1 MKKYNM
7 LTDSPGKSLFFF
19 ALPMILGNLFQQFY
33 STVDSI
39 IVGQFVGEDA
49 LAAVG
54 ASYSLTTV
62 FIMIA
67 IGGGIGASVVI
78 SQYLGAGLNRQ
89 MKTSVYT
96 ALLSFLGVSII
107 LGAVGL
113 VFSRNILTALNT
125 PGNILEDAL
134 LYLDI
139 YFVGLPFLFMYNI
152 LSSVFNAMGN
162 SKTPLYLLI
171 FSSLLNIAMDLA
183 FVKGLG
189 LGIAGAA
196 VATVIAQGLSAIISF
211 GLLLRSLKGYTESR
225 VGIAD
230 AAKGSAGGSN
240 ADAAE
245 GSVSES
251 PGDSAEGRADIVA
264 ASAEDYA
271 GAGTVALAKRPRL
284 FDTAMLGNM
293 IKVAIPSMLQQS
305 IVSIGMLLVQSVVN
319 GFGSSVL
326 AGYTAGTRIE
336 SICIVPMIASGNA
349 VSTFTAQ
356 NLGAGSPWRVKK
368 GYLAAVKMVAAFAV
382 IICVILTLFHEG
394 IVSSFLE
401 AGSEPAA
408 FETGNAYLSF
418 IGFFFVCIG
427 LKAITDG
434 VLRGAGDVLV
444 FTLANLVNLGIRV
457 TVAFAFAPVWGVQA
471 VWFAIPMGWT
481 TNFLIS
487 FVRYL
492 SGKWSRKKLIKTAE
506 QE

>member
-1 MKKYNM
+1 MKKYSM
-7 LTDSPGKSLFFF
+7 LTDSPGRSLFFF

-39 IVGQFVGEDA
+39 IVGQYVGEDA

-96 ALLSFLGVSII
+96 ALLSFLGVSIV
-107 LGAVGL
+107 LGVVGL
-113 VFSRNILTALNT
+113 IFSRNILTALNT
-125 PGNILEDAL
+125 PANILEDAL

-139 YFVGLPFLFMYNI
+139 YFAGLPFLFMYNI
-152 LSSVFNAMGN
+152 LSSVFNALGN

-171 FSSLLNIAMDLA
+171 FSSLLNIVMDLA
-183 FVKGLG
+183 FVRGLG

-196 VATVIAQGLSAIISF
+196 VATVIAQGLSAVISF
-211 GLLLRSLKGYTESR
+211 CLLLRALKGYAETRTVS
-225 VGIAD
+225 GAAD
-230 AAKGSAGGSN
+230 F
-240 ADAAE
+240 AE
-245 GSVSES
+245 QKNMGEVV
-251 PGDSAEGRADIVA
+251 VA
-264 ASAEDYA
+264 QRKEMLRMTD
-271 GAGTVALAKRPRL
+271 GKKERPVL

-336 SICIVPMIASGNA
+336 SVCIVPMIASGNA

-356 NLGAGSPWRVKK
+356 NLGAGKPERVKK

-382 IICVILTLFHEG
+382 IICVTLTLFHGG
-394 IVSSFLE
+394 IVGSFLE

-418 IGFFFVCIG
+418 IAFFFVCIG

-434 VLRGAGDVLV
+434 VLRGSGDVVV
-444 FTLANLVNLGIRV
+444 FTLANLINLGIRV
-457 TVAFAFAPVWGVQA
+457 SVAFAFAPVWGGQA

-481 TNFLIS
+481 TNYLIS

-492 SGKWSRKKLIKTAE
+492 SGKWSRKKLIKTVE
-506 QE
+506 EE

>member
-1 MKKYNM
+1 MKKYSM
-7 LTDSPGKSLFFF
+7 LTDSPGRSLFFF

-39 IVGQFVGEDA
+39 IVGQYVGEDA

-96 ALLSFLGVSII
+96 ALLSFLGVSIV
-107 LGAVGL
+107 LGVVGL
-113 VFSRNILTALNT
+113 IFSRNILTALNT
-125 PGNILEDAL
+125 PANILEDAL

-139 YFVGLPFLFMYNI
+139 YFAGLPFLFMYNI
-152 LSSVFNAMGN
+152 LSSVFNALGN

-171 FSSLLNIAMDLA
+171 FSSLLNIVMDLA
-183 FVKGLG
+183 FVRGLG

-196 VATVIAQGLSAIISF
+196 VATVIAQGLSAVISF
-211 GLLLRSLKGYTESR
+211 CLLLRALKGYAETRTVS
-225 VGIAD
+225 GAAD
-230 AAKGSAGGSN
+230 F
-240 ADAAE
+240 AE
-245 GSVSES
+245 QKNMGEVV
-251 PGDSAEGRADIVA
+251 VA
-264 ASAEDYA
+264 QRKETLRMTD
-271 GAGTVALAKRPRL
+271 GKKERPVL

-336 SICIVPMIASGNA
+336 SVCIVPMIASGNA

-356 NLGAGSPWRVKK
+356 NLGAGKPERVKK

-382 IICVILTLFHEG
+382 IICVTLTLFHGG
-394 IVSSFLE
+394 IVGSFLE

-418 IGFFFVCIG
+418 IAFFFVCIG

-434 VLRGAGDVLV
+434 VLRGSGDVVV
-444 FTLANLVNLGIRV
+444 FTLANLINLGIRV
-457 TVAFAFAPVWGVQA
+457 SVAFAFAPVWGVQA

-481 TNFLIS
+481 TNYLIS

-492 SGKWSRKKLIKTAE
+492 SGKWSRKKLIKTVE
-506 QE
+506 EE

>member
-1 MKKYNM
+1 MKKYSM
-7 LTDSPGKSLFFF
+7 LADSPGRSLFFF

-67 IGGGIGASVVI
+67 IGGGIGASVI
-78 SQYLGAGLNRQ
+78 TSQYLGAGLYKK

-96 ALLSFLGVSII
+96 ALISFGTVSII
-107 LGAVGL
+107 LGIFGLFFSSKILVG
-113 VFSRNILTALNT
+113 LNT
-125 PGNILEDAL
+125 PENILADAM

-152 LSSVFNAMGN
+152 LSSIFNALGN

-171 FSSLLNIAMDLA
+171 FSSLLNIALDLLLVGG
-183 FVKGLG
+183 FGF
-189 LGIAGAA
+189 GIAGAA
-196 VATVIAQGLSAIISF
+196 AATVFAQGLSAVISF
-211 GLLLRSLKGYTESR
+211 CILMHTLKGYASKDEQKKRKEGAAWQLEKTAVLTASEHSR
-225 VGIAD
+225 E
-230 AAKGSAGGSN
+230 K
-240 ADAAE
+240 E
-245 GSVSES
+245 
-251 PGDSAEGRADIVA
+251 
-264 ASAEDYA
+264 
-271 GAGTVALAKRPRL
+271 KRL
-284 FDTAMLGNM
+284 FDVGMLGNM

-356 NLGAGSPWRVKK
+356 NLGAGNPERVKK
-368 GYLAAVKMVAAFAV
+368 GYLAAVKMVAGFAIV
-382 IICVILTLFHEG
+382 ICLILTLFHEV
-394 IVSSFLE
+394 IIRSFLE
-401 AGSEPAA
+401 SGSEIAA

-418 IGFFFVCIG
+418 IAFFFVFIG

-434 VLRGAGDVLV
+434 VLRGSGDVIV
-444 FTLANLVNLGIRV
+444 FTLANLLNLGIRV
-457 TVAFAFAPVWGVQA
+457 TVAFTMAPHWGVKA
-471 VWFAIPMGWT
+471 VWIAVPMGWT
-481 TNFLIS
+481 ANYLIS
-487 FVRYL
+487 FARYL
-492 SGKWSRKKLIKTAE
+492 TGKWSKKKLIKAE
-506 QE
+506 D